1 MIVVKY
7 IGLLLI
13 FISTSGIGVLISKKY
28 SSRVKELTELKN
40 SLNIFKT
47 KIKFTYEPIP
57 DIFSQISGMT
67 NENISKIFIEANE
80 KMKDKTAGQAWIEA
94 IDDIKSKLNL
104 NEEDINVI
112 KGLSKLLGK
121 TDIDGQVSE
130 IELTSS
136 FIDVQIEKAERDRIR
151 NEKLYK
157 TLGMITGLTIVIILI

>member
-13 FISTSGIGVLISKKY
+13 FISASGIGVLISKKY

-67 NENISKIFIEANE
+67 NENISEIFIEANE

-121 TDIDGQVSE
+121 TDIEGQVSE

-136 FIDVQIEKAERDRIR
+136 FIDVQIEKAERDKIR

>member
-121 TDIDGQVSE
+121 TDIDGQISE